1 MCSTCPSNRP
11 VLSSGRCLPTCSKT
25 QFFNGTSGS
34 CQACDSSCSRCSGAG
49 PSNCLACSSSSEVLR
64 GGSCTPANCGANATS
79 VVPGLGVCVSDL
91 VSVPIPLPS
100 ISGIDSP
107 AVTNTGGRALAWW
120 EILLMVL
127 GCVFIFICIL
137 ALFRRRMR
145 KKRAQQTAAFA
156 ASKNIDARG
165 AGWRARFASLFS
177 RSPRVPKEDKL
188 ALRVAQLRNLE
199 AERHM
204 AALDR
209 LGTSA
214 LPEHYARSR
223 RLSATGGDTESFY
236 LQVTGLHR
244 ASQ

>member
-1 MCSTCPSNRP
+1 
-11 VLSSGRCLPTCSKT
+11 
-25 QFFNGTSGS
+25 
-34 CQACDSSCSRCSGAG
+34 
-49 PSNCLACSSSSEVLR
+49 
-64 GGSCTPANCGANATS
+64 
-79 VVPGLGVCVSDL
+79 
-91 VSVPIPLPS
+91 
-100 ISGIDSP
+100 
-107 AVTNTGGRALAWW
+107 
-120 EILLMVL
+120 MVL
-127 GCVFIFICIL
+127 GCVFIFLCIL

-177 RSPRVPKEDKL
+177 RTPRVPKEDKL

-199 AERHM
+199 EERHM

-236 LQVTGLHR
+236 SQITGLPPR
-244 ASQ
+244 APAPRQPVNLRGVDRTSEVRYSGTSSTSAQRYAKSVEELDQPELGRGVGDTWTPVVPVGTGTSQGSNNPFRR